1 MSDRLHMADLTTLLD
16 DDQPVMIS
24 ARDQIMQLICLH
36 VRWMPRD
43 YGLSGDL
50 EGVDDAADAIL
61 RALEVAREHS
71 SPPSSEGESSRD
83 EPLLPSP
90 LEDCE

>member
-1 MSDRLHMADLTTLLD
+1 MSDDLHMADLTTLLE

-36 VRWMPRD
+36 VRWMPSD

-61 RALEVAREHS
+61 KAIQ
-71 SPPSSEGESSRD
+71 
-83 EPLLPSP
+83 
-90 LEDCE
+90 

>member
-1 MSDRLHMADLTTLLD
+1 MTGDLHMADLTTLLE

-24 ARDQIMQLICLH
+24 AREQVMQLICLH
-36 VRWMPRD
+36 VRWMPTD

-61 RALEVAREHS
+61 AAL
-71 SPPSSEGESSRD
+71 GGD
-83 EPLLPSP
+83 Q
-90 LEDCE
+90 